1 MTKTGF
7 QIAIDGP
14 SSSGKSTVA
23 KQLAQELNYIYLDT
37 GAMYRALTLAAL
49 QAQVSAD
56 DIEGLKSL
64 LANISIDFAKAENGL
79 GQKVF
84 LNGQDVSQ
92 KIRQDRVSQAVSA
105 YSARKEVRQDMVAR
119 QRRFAE
125 SGRGVIMDGRDIGT
139 VVLPDAQVKIFL
151 TASAQERARRRYAE
165 NQAKGYSKTS
175 LAELQADIERRDAYD
190 SNREESPLRQASDAI
205 LLDSSDLTLA
215 EVESLILAE
224 IKKKLG

>member
-64 LANISIDFAKAENGL
+64 LAEISIDFAKADNGL

-92 KIRQDRVSQAVSA
+92 EIRQDRVSQAVSA

-119 QRRFAE
+119 QRRFAA
-125 SGRGVIMDGRDIGT
+125 SGPGVIMDGRDIGT

-175 LAELQADIERRDAYD
+175 LAELQADIERRDTYD
-190 SNREESPLRQASDAI
+190 SNREESPLRQAKDAI

-215 EVESLILAE
+215 EVERLILAE